1 MLAKAASA
9 SSHHSLLLDSENHA
23 AFLLSLGA
31 LFPGF
36 CQFSLAGLS
45 RDVAERNEA
54 GRILMDVANES
65 AAEAGIWVMPSP

>member
-1 MLAKAASA
+1 MLPSF
-9 SSHHSLLLDSENHA
+9 SRLVLYFLD
-23 AFLLSLGA
+23 
-31 LFPGF
+31 